1 MMAPRSSS
9 CRQGGTLGGTSDR
22 GERSM
27 NRLGRRQ
34 FLIRTGA
41 LGGIVVAGGGLS
53 SILAAC
59 GGTPAATATLGP
71 TPPGTS
77 PTPGQSA
84 APPVLTAP
92 RIASASGLG
101 APWILRDMGP
111 ILYGEP
117 YGLKMTKDNF
127 ISFDSGAVA
136 TQALVSGQA
145 DIVTGSYLSALSLVN
160 QGLPFKVFMPY
171 QKVDEVVLA
180 ARPPVASVQDLLTP
194 SNLVA
199 VDSPGGAAS
208 VALQAIFEANGIDV
222 AVPTLT
228 NAQLLESSGQR
239 VSALTNGDVQAAVM
253 RQFQFNAAKA
263 EVPELEILA
272 NLYED
277 TPNYL
282 ALTLTASEAWLDAN
296 LDVATAVCQSMMAA
310 ARAFGE
316 SFEAYNEACQEGL
329 ENPPAEEVLRE
340 TWSLATEHGFW
351 PTDGRITS
359 AQHDFMASLGTKE
372 ELFEQAPSYEDT
384 VDDRAMAA
392 ARASFGV

>member
-1 MMAPRSSS
+1 
-9 CRQGGTLGGTSDR
+9 
-22 GERSM
+22 M